1 MFGPIRLK
9 LTLGYVGILAL
20 ILVAF
25 GLVVVVGFRGATAGQ
40 HDDVLLGRAQTL
52 ADGVS
57 RAGTVGGAMDGTTR
71 PEGSTDYAVIHLASD
86 GRVLFRDAAA
96 RELGLPASGSS
107 EAARRAA
114 GTGEPDV
121 ASVDGPGGVARV
133 ASVPVVR
140 SGEVDGVVQ
149 VGQSLGT
156 ELEAVDR
163 LVLVLVPI
171 GAGALLLA
179 AFGGLW
185 MTGRALRPVRDAFE
199 RQRAFV
205 ADASHELKTPLSLAR
220 IDGEVVLRDP
230 TAPDAGEIL
239 EHQLREIDRMGVLVS
254 DLLLLARLDGGKLD
268 VTRKPFDLAPV
279 LAEAADRFRARAS
292 DLNVDLRVRVP
303 AELPASGDAERT
315 SQVLAALLDNA
326 LRFTPEGGRVTVAGT
341 RLDGR
346 VEVTVTDTGPG
357 IAREQLPRVFDRF
370 YRAGTGSGARAR
382 DGGGAGLGLTIARDL
397 SRAQGG
403 DLGVDGGNDG
413 GATLRLALPGG
424 SRARLKTPG

>member
-1 MFGPIRLK
+1 MFGAIRLN

-25 GLVVVVGFRGATAGQ
+25 GLIVVVGFRGATIGQ
-40 HDDVLLGRAQTL
+40 HDDVLLDRAQTL

-57 RAGTVGGAMDGTTR
+57 RTGTVGGAMGGTTG
-71 PEGSTDYAVIHLASD
+71 PESSTDYAVVHLASD
-86 GRVLFRDAAA
+86 GRVLFRDTAA
-96 RELGLPASGSS
+96 RELDLPASESS
-107 EAARRAA
+107 EAARSAA
-114 GTGEPDV
+114 GTGDPDV
-121 ASVDGPGGVARV
+121 ATVHGSGGVARV

-171 GAGALLLA
+171 GVGALFLA
-179 AFGGLW
+179 GVGGLW
-185 MTGRALRPVRDAFE
+185 MSGRALRPVRDAFE

-230 TAPDAGEIL
+230 TAPDAGEIM

-254 DLLLLARLDGGKLD
+254 DLLLLARLDAGKLD
-268 VTRKPFDLAPV
+268 VARKPFDLASV
-279 LAEAADRFRARAS
+279 LEETTDRFRARAS
-292 DLNVDLRVRVP
+292 ELDVDLRVRVP
-303 AELPASGDAERT
+303 AELPARGDAERT

-326 LRFTPEGGRVTVAGT
+326 LRFTPEGGRVTVAGN

-346 VEVTVTDTGPG
+346 VEATVTDTGPG
-357 IAREQLPRVFDRF
+357 IDPEQLPRVFDRF
-370 YRAGTGSGARAR
+370 YRADAGSTARAR
-382 DGGGAGLGLTIARDL
+382 DGGGTGLGLTIARDL

-403 DLGVDGGNDG
+403 GLDAYRSDGG
-413 GATLRLALPGG
+413 GATLKLTLPAG
-424 SRARLKTPG
+424 SRA

>member
-1 MFGPIRLK
+1 MLGRIRLK

-20 ILVAF
+20 ILVVF
-25 GLVVVVGFRGATAGQ
+25 GLVVIVGFRGATVGQ
-40 HDDVLLGRAQTL
+40 HDDVLLERARKL

-57 RAGTVGGAMDGTTR
+57 RAETVGDAMGNMSG
-71 PEGSTDYAVIHLASD
+71 PEASADYAVVHLAAD

-96 RELGLPASGSS
+96 RELDLPSPGSSRAARNAVGTAEPGAATVYGSGS
-107 EAARRAA
+107 
-114 GTGEPDV
+114 
-121 ASVDGPGGVARV
+121 VARV
-133 ASVPVVR
+133 ASVPVIR

-149 VGQSLGT
+149 VGQSLET
-156 ELEAVDR
+156 ELEVVDR

-171 GAGALLLA
+171 GGGALLVA
-179 AFGGLW
+179 GVGGLW
-185 MTGRALRPVRDAFE
+185 MSGRALRPVRDAFE

-254 DLLLLARLDGGKLD
+254 DLLLLARLDAGKLA
-268 VTRKPFDLAPV
+268 VANKPFDLAPV
-279 LAEAADRFRARAS
+279 LAETADRFRARAS
-292 DLNVDLRVRVP
+292 GLGVDLRVRAP
-303 AELPASGDAERT
+303 AELPARGDAERA

-326 LRFTPEGGRVTVAGT
+326 LRFTPEGGRVTVAGK

-346 VEVTVTDTGPG
+346 VEATVTDTGPG
-357 IAREQLPRVFDRF
+357 IAPQNLSRVFDRF
-370 YRAGTGSGARAR
+370 YRADAGSSVHAR
-382 DGGGAGLGLTIARDL
+382 DGRGAGLGLTIARDL

-403 DLGVDGGNDG
+403 ELDAHGGGG
-413 GATLRLALPGG
+413 GATLKLTLPAG
-424 SRARLKTPG
+424 SRV

>member
-1 MFGPIRLK
+1 MFGTIRLN

-25 GLVVVVGFRGATAGQ
+25 GLVVVVGFRGATVGQ
-40 HDDVLLGRAQTL
+40 HDDVLLERAQTL

-71 PEGSTDYAVIHLASD
+71 PEGSTDYAVVHLASD

-96 RELGLPASGSS
+96 RELDLPASKSL
-107 EAARRAA
+107 EAARSATEA
-114 GTGEPDV
+114 GEPDV
-121 ASVDGPGGVARV
+121 VTVDGSGGLARV

-140 SGEVDGVVQ
+140 SGEVDGLVQ

-171 GAGALLLA
+171 GVGALLLA
-179 AFGGLW
+179 GAGGLW
-185 MTGRALRPVRDAFE
+185 MSGRALRPVRDAFE

-230 TAPDAGEIL
+230 TAPDAGDIL
-239 EHQLREIDRMGVLVS
+239 RHQLREIDRMGVLVS
-254 DLLLLARLDGGKLD
+254 DLLLLARLDAGKLE
-268 VTRKPFDLAPV
+268 VTRKSFDLAPV
-279 LAEAADRFRARAS
+279 LVETTDRFRARAS
-292 DLNVDLRVRVP
+292 GLRVDLRVRVP
-303 AELPASGDAERT
+303 AELSARGDPERI

-326 LRFTPEGGRVTVAGT
+326 LRFTPKGGRVTVAGE

-370 YRAGTGSGARAR
+370 YRADTGSSARAR
-382 DGGGAGLGLTIARDL
+382 DGGGTGLGLTIARDL

-403 DLGVDGGNDG
+403 ELNAHGGDGG
-413 GATLRLALPGG
+413 GATLKLTLP
-424 SRARLKTPG
+424 A